1 MRRMWAKWRR
11 LNRASR
17 SASERLRLCGP
28 ELSVLPFTTSPPG
41 KKASRR
47 DLVPQPRA
55 SAVGAVL
62 PPNARG
68 GEGGASL
75 WKCRGRIPSRHSLL
89 EKQGML
95 QEALHVGGAEDLLL
109 ESLRHR
115 PPQNFRTVALQDLV
129 QAIHFAQP
137 LPRPA
142 MHNLGQIAQSRLAQI
157 Q

>member
-41 KKASRR
+41 KKLR
-47 DLVPQPRA
+47 
-55 SAVGAVL
+55 GATSYPNPEPPL
-62 PPNARG
+62 SGRCSPNARG